1 MSCTQ
6 LTGAQVITMAP
17 NRPVAERVDIL
28 VEDDSIAEMA
38 DHIDCPPAETVD
50 LSGRIEDLQLFDEI
64 GSGQFGYTAVGEQ
77 MFWWK
82 HCSTAG
88 QRVTWPKPRPR

>member
-6 LTGAQVITMAP
+6 LTVAQVITMAP

-50 LSGRIEDLQLFDEI
+50 LSGRIEDLQLFDET

-77 MFWWK
+77 VFWWN
-82 HCSTAG
+82 TA
-88 QRVTWPKPRPR
+88 RPQGSE

>member
-1 MSCTQ
+1 MNCTQ
-6 LTGAQVITMAP
+6 LTGGTGDHHGA

-50 LSGRIEDLQLFDEI
+50 LSGRIEDLQLFDET

-77 MFWWK
+77 VFWWN
-82 HCSTAG
+82 TA
-88 QRVTWPKPRPR
+88 RPQGSE

>member
-50 LSGRIEDLQLFDEI
+50 LPGASRTCSYSMKSVLANSVTPPSVNRCSGGNTARPQ
-64 GSGQFGYTAVGEQ
+64 GSE
-77 MFWWK
+77 
-82 HCSTAG
+82 
-88 QRVTWPKPRPR
+88 